1 MTAPENDGK
10 MKNVVKE
17 ANEWC
22 RSAMGIETVTRSAIE
37 KIGQYYSDLSDN
49 GILDYS
55 LFEYVVDDLVPCF
68 ENLSQRSN

>member
-1 MTAPENDGK
+1 
-10 MKNVVKE
+10 
-17 ANEWC
+17 
-22 RSAMGIETVTRSAIE
+22 MGIETVTRSAIE
-37 KIGQYYSDLSDN
+37 KIEQYYSDLSDN